1 MWMNS
6 LTSFNLFFHCKRR
19 AKITKLLQ
27 KVVKSVSHPSGISK
41 NAAVLTNRAT
51 GLNFVKD
58 FQNVLHTTRF
68 GTIP

>member
-27 KVVKSVSHPSGISK
+27 KVVKSVSHPSGIS
-41 NAAVLTNRAT
+41 NRAT